1 MTRALKTVLVL
12 GVLATAAALISMTMG
27 GSGQPASGPGSEIP
41 SPDRGLT
48 SSIPA
53 EEHTAGG
60 PTSPPEGNQLPAA
73 FSAERFERSEAGA
86 RAAAVAYLE
95 ATEEAVTM
103 TPVEAAAAQR
113 RIATAGFAE
122 LFAADTEQR
131 MNELIASVPGGIRL
145 RVAPI
150 AARSVAD
157 GDDWLVSVWY
167 AQAITLIGEG
177 VVDDWRTA
185 HYRMR
190 WEDDTW
196 KIASFESNRGPMP
209 GRGTQAASATP
220 IEFEALLSGFTDD
233 GLS

>member
-1 MTRALKTVLVL
+1 MTRALKSVLVL
-12 GVLATAAALISMTMG
+12 GVLATVGAVISMSMG
-27 GSGQPASGPGSEIP
+27 GGGQPASGPGSEIP
-41 SPDRGLT
+41 SPDRGPT
-48 SSIPA
+48 PFIPT
-53 EEHTAGG
+53 EEQTAVG
-60 PTSPPEGNQLPAA
+60 PSLPPEGNQLPAVLPA
-73 FSAERFERSEAGA
+73 DRFERSEAGA

-95 ATEEAVTM
+95 ATEDAVAM
-103 TPVEAAAAQR
+103 TPIEAAAVQR
-113 RIATAGFAE
+113 RIATAGFADV
-122 LFAADTEQR
+122 FAADTEQR
-131 MNELIASVPGGIRL
+131 MTELIVSVPGGIRL

-150 AARSVAD
+150 EARSVAD

-190 WEDDTW
+190 WEDGTW
-196 KIASFESNRGPMP
+196 KIASFESDRGPMP

-220 IEFEALLSGFTDD
+220 TEFEALLLGFTDD